1 MTWAQCGEDLVIQRL
16 LDYAEVP
23 IDSEYLTWI
32 DVGANHPKEL
42 SNTYLFYERGFLVH
56 VLIPIFEIRSLG
68 GLLEQARPKDIL
80 YDSPVGED
88 GTLVNFYYYEP
99 NVYSTASDQRHNEL
113 VSKCYP
119 SFERKEVIECIA
131 LKSLTTGSFLNSKT
145 GQKKSY
151 FLSIDVE
158 SYEYSVIKSVDF
170 VDNRPLIIV
179 CEISGLTAAGSIF
192 ATPTHQLLMKE
203 EYRLKAVID
212 SNFFYVDCT
221 RPPFHTSRNLPF
233 NL

>member
-1 MTWAQCGEDLVIQRL
+1 MTWAQCGEDLVIHRL
-16 LDYAEVP
+16 LDYAGVS
-23 IDSEYLTWI
+23 IDSEYLTYI
-32 DVGANHPKEL
+32 DVGANHPKES
-42 SNTYLFYERGFLVH
+42 SNTYFFYERG
-56 VLIPIFEIRSLG
+56 VLGACVDPHFRDKEFR
-68 GLLEQARPKDIL
+68 GLFEQARPKDIL

-119 SFERKEVIECIA
+119 SFVRKEVIECIA
-131 LKSLTTGSFLNSKT
+131 LKSLTTGPFLNSKT
-145 GQKKSY
+145 GLKKSY

-203 EYRLKAVID
+203 EYRLKAVVD
-212 SNFFYVDCT
+212 SNFIYVDCT
-221 RPPFHTSRNLPF
+221 RPPFHTNQNLPF